1 MTSTSS
7 ASAPPALTIQPV
19 GSDDDLQQFLDV
31 PQEIYGGDPNWVPPL
46 RSDIAKQLGADGAF
60 RAYGKLQGFIAKRG
74 DALVGRIVASV
85 NQRLIEREESAIGL
99 FGYFECIDDE
109 AVATELFDAAAEW
122 LRSQGMMRIRGP
134 IDLSTHNNCQMLID
148 GFEEPPMVMMPYN
161 PPHYPTLWES
171 YGFTKAK
178 DAYAYRFEP
187 HDMAEQFEKAYK
199 IATKSGVTFRPIA
212 TKGEDF
218 ERDVR
223 SLYRLFTETFANN
236 WSSTPRTEDE
246 FFEEA
251 KSLQSLVDPDLFPIA
266 EIDGEMVGFFMA
278 LPDYNEVLKRVNGKL
293 DFIGILK
300 FLWFRRTIERV
311 RVLAFAAL
319 PEHRRKLIPLA
330 MVHLA
335 FQGGTKK
342 NKRYTWAELGWVYED
357 NMSSRKIVEKAGG
370 KIYKS
375 YRIYEKSL

>member
-1 MTSTSS
+1 MTLSS
-7 ASAPPALTIQPV
+7 GAIAESFTIQPV
-19 GSDDDLQQFLDV
+19 ESAEDLQRFLDV
-31 PQEIYGGDPNWVPPL
+31 PQVVYGKNPNWVPPI
-46 RSDIAKQLGADGAF
+46 RSDIEKQLGPDASF
-60 RAYGKLQGFIAKRG
+60 RAYGKLQGFIAVREG
-74 DALVGRIVASV
+74 QWVGRIVASV
-85 NQRLIEREESAIGL
+85 NQRLVDREGEAIGL
-99 FGYFECIDDE
+99 VGYFECVDDE
-109 AVATELFDAAAEW
+109 PVAMGLFKAAAEW
-122 LRSQGMMRIRGP
+122 LRSQGMVKMRGP
-134 IDLSTHNNCQMLID
+134 IDLSTHNHCQMLID

-161 PPHYPTLWES
+161 LPHYPTLWES
-171 YGFTKAK
+171 FGFEKAK

-187 HDMAEQFEKAYK
+187 HEMAGQFEKAYK
-199 IATKSGVTFRPIA
+199 IATKSGVSFRPIA
-212 TKGEDF
+212 TKGEAF

-251 KSLQSLVDPDLFPIA
+251 KSLQTLVDPDLFPIA

-278 LPDYNEVLKRVNGKL
+278 LPDYNVVLKKVNGKL

-311 RVLAFAAL
+311 RVVAFAAL

-342 NKRYTWAELGWVYED
+342 EKRYTWAELGWVYED

-370 KIYKS
+370 KIYKT
-375 YRIYEKSL
+375 YRIYEKAL

>member
-1 MTSTSS
+1 MTLSS
-7 ASAPPALTIQPV
+7 GAIAESFTIQPV
-19 GSDDDLQQFLDV
+19 ESAEDLQRFLDV
-31 PQEIYGGDPNWVPPL
+31 PAAIYGKNPNWVPPI
-46 RSDIAKQLGADGAF
+46 RSDIEKQLGPDASF
-60 RAYGKLQGFIAKRG
+60 RAYGKLQGFIALQEG
-74 DALVGRIVASV
+74 QLVGRIVASV
-85 NQRLIEREESAIGL
+85 NQRLVDREGEAIGL
-99 FGYFECIDDE
+99 VGYFECVDDE
-109 AVATELFDAAAEW
+109 PVALGLFGAAAEW
-122 LRSQGMMRIRGP
+122 LRSQGMTKVRGP

-161 PPHYPTLWES
+161 LPHYPTLWERF
-171 YGFTKAK
+171 GFEKAK

-187 HDMAEQFEKAYK
+187 HEMAGQFEKAYK
-199 IATKSGVTFRPIA
+199 IATKSGVNFRPIA
-212 TKGEDF
+212 TKGEAF

-251 KSLQSLVDPDLFPIA
+251 KSLQTLVDPDLFPIA

-278 LPDYNEVLKRVNGKL
+278 LPDYNVVLKKVNGKL

-311 RVLAFAAL
+311 RVVAFAAL

-342 NKRYTWAELGWVYED
+342 EKRYTWAELGWVYED

-370 KIYKS
+370 KIYKT
-375 YRIYEKSL
+375 YRIYEKAL

>member
-1 MTSTSS
+1 
-7 ASAPPALTIQPV
+7 
-19 GSDDDLQQFLDV
+19 
-31 PQEIYGGDPNWVPPL
+31 
-46 RSDIAKQLGADGAF
+46 
-60 RAYGKLQGFIAKRG
+60 
-74 DALVGRIVASV
+74 
-85 NQRLIEREESAIGL
+85 
-99 FGYFECIDDE
+99 
-109 AVATELFDAAAEW
+109 
-122 LRSQGMMRIRGP
+122 
-134 IDLSTHNNCQMLID
+134 
-148 GFEEPPMVMMPYN
+148 MVMMPYN
-161 PPHYPTLWES
+161 PEYYLELMDANGWQ
-171 YGFTKAK
+171 KAK

-223 SLYRLFTETFANN
+223 SLYRLFTETFAIN

-251 KSLQSLVDPDLFPIA
+251 KSLQTLVDPDLFPIA
-266 EIDGEMVGFFMA
+266 EINGEMVGFFMA
-278 LPDYNEVLKRVNGKL
+278 LPDYNKVLKRVNGKL

-311 RVLAFAAL
+311 RVLAFASL

-335 FQGGTKK
+335 FQGGTKT

-370 KIYKS
+370 KIYKT

>member
-1 MTSTSS
+1 MKSGSS
-7 ASAPPALTIQPV
+7 AIASSGLTIQAV
-19 GSDDDLQQFLDV
+19 ESAGDLCRFLDV
-31 PQEIYGGDPNWVPPL
+31 PQAVYGEDPNWVPPL
-46 RSDIAKQLGADGAF
+46 RSDVEKQLGPEGSF
-60 RAYGKLQGFIAKRG
+60 QAYGKLQGFV
-74 DALVGRIVASV
+74 ALRDGALAGRIVASV
-85 NQRLIEREESAIGL
+85 NQRLVDREGEAVGL
-99 FGYFECIDDE
+99 FGYFECVEDE
-109 AVATELFDAAAEW
+109 AVAIALFEAAADW
-122 LRSQGMMRIRGP
+122 LRSQGMTKIRGP

-148 GFEEPPMVMMPYN
+148 GFELPPMVMMPYN
-161 PPHYPTLWES
+161 PSYYPALWES
-171 YGFTKAK
+171 FGFTKAK

-187 HDMAEQFEKAYK
+187 HEMAGQFEKAYN

-218 ERDVR
+218 EKDVR

-278 LPDYNEVLKRVNGKL
+278 LPDYNVVLKRVNGKL
-293 DFIGILK
+293 DFPGILK
-300 FLWFRRTIERV
+300 FLWFSRTIETV

-342 NKRYTWAELGWVYED
+342 EKRYTWAELGWVYED

-370 KIYKS
+370 KIYKT
-375 YRIYEKSL
+375 YRIYEKAL

>member
-7 ASAPPALTIQPV
+7 AIAPPALTIQPV

-31 PQEIYGGDPNWVPPL
+31 PQKIYGGDPNWVPPL
-46 RSDIAKQLGADGAF
+46 RSDVAKQLGADGAF

-85 NQRLIEREESAIGL
+85 NQRLVEREESAIGL

-109 AVATELFDAAAEW
+109 AVATGLFEAAAEW

-300 FLWFRRTIERV
+300 FLWFRRSIERV